1 MVQKPIKNTGT
12 REITVVKD
20 INLLLLWEVFKL
32 KVDID

>member
-1 MVQKPIKNTGT
+1 MVQKPIKNIET